1 MSVSNL
7 IISKFFARFN
17 SIFQVVLVFFV
28 RSGHLSICRNLQKK
42 AVFRKIYITIS
53 FYGYTECADGKG
65 GNNVYETEEQ
75 RLKEKLENVRKSG
88 VRLFLEGKPAS
99 PEDIADK
106 CVCENAIYMADYVL
120 DDDGRLQELRYDRIT
135 DWK

>member
-17 SIFQVVLVFFV
+17 SIFQVVLVFLV
-28 RSGHLSICRNLQKK
+28 QSGHLSICRNLQKK
-42 AVFRKIYITIS
+42 AAFRKNLYHGL

-65 GNNVYETEEQ
+65 GNCVYETEER
-75 RLKEKLENVRKSG
+75 RLKEKLESIRQSG
-88 VRLFLEGKPAS
+88 VSLFLEGKPAS
-99 PEDIADK
+99 PETIADK
-106 CVCENAIYMADYVL
+106 CVCEDAIYMADYVL
-120 DDDGRLQELRYDRIT
+120 DENGRLKELRYDRIT